1 MGGVFPLVVVSL
13 LPHVEFGRNDHR
25 EDAPLF
31 NITEIVSNKSLC
43 EMISNDYSWSMNHGV
58 LSIHENQRMVSDG
71 ILFSW
76 INIQVAFLLRMT
88 HIL

>member
-1 MGGVFPLVVVSL
+1 MVVVSL
-13 LPHVEFGRNDHR
+13 LPHVEFGRNDLR
-25 EDAPLF
+25 EDAPVF
-31 NITEIVSNKSLC
+31 NLTEILSNKSFC
-43 EMISNDYSWSMNHGV
+43 GMISNDYSWPMNHGE
-58 LSIHENQRMVSDG
+58 LSMRENQRMVSDG

>member
-1 MGGVFPLVVVSL
+1 MNNEKNGIEDLKNNFERSFMGYESRAIWLTV
-13 LPHVEFGRNDHR
+13 R
-25 EDAPLF
+25 
-31 NITEIVSNKSLC
+31 
-43 EMISNDYSWSMNHGV
+43 
-58 LSIHENQRMVSDG
+58 ENQRMVSDG

>member
-1 MGGVFPLVVVSL
+1 MNNEKNGIEDLKNNFERSFMGYESRTRWLTV
-13 LPHVEFGRNDHR
+13 R
-25 EDAPLF
+25 
-31 NITEIVSNKSLC
+31 
-43 EMISNDYSWSMNHGV
+43 
-58 LSIHENQRMVSDG
+58 ENQRMVSDG